1 MNRLSV
7 SEEQAKA
14 MNVPVLFIEGD
25 VDMLIPP
32 NVIRAAQRL
41 IPGARLQMVAD
52 AGHSVYFERPDEFNR
67 VLDAF
72 LVEVGA

>member
-1 MNRLSV
+1 
-7 SEEQAKA
+7 

-72 LVEVGA
+72 LAEVGA